1 MGLFCLVF
9 LSFWLYWVFA
19 QAPSRYSEWGS
30 SFIVVHGLPGAVA
43 SLAVE
48 HRLSVCGP
56 QLLWHIGSLVAAHG
70 LWNTDSVVVV
80 QGLSYSMA
88 RGVFLGQGSSP
99 CPWHCRQIFLHCAT
113 REVWHNNMVLVFNCL
128 PYLTLHFWGIKIIY
142 PNCNICFL
150 VPVEFG
156 LFVVVIHFL
165 KAEYP

>member
-56 QLLWHIGSLVAAHG
+56 QLLWHIGALVAAHG

-80 QGLSYSMA
+80 LRLSSFPVTC
-88 RGVFLGQGSSP
+88 G
-99 CPWHCRQIFLHCAT
+99 IFLDQDRTC
-113 REVWHNNMVLVFNCL
+113 
-128 PYLTLHFWGIKIIY
+128 
-142 PNCNICFL
+142 
-150 VPVEFG
+150 VPCIGRRFFTV
-156 LFVVVIHFL
+156 
-165 KAEYP
+165 